1 MKGGST
7 GFSALTYSSRDGSLQ
22 FVLSVTL
29 GAQHTDPAIDPL
41 VKKAAEAVLRP
52 KG

>member
-7 GFSALTYSSRDGSLQ
+7 VFVALTYSSRNGDLEFVVSLTPGT
-22 FVLSVTL
+22 S
-29 GAQHTDPAIDPL
+29 HTNPL
-41 VKKAAEAVLRP
+41 VKKAAEAVLCP